1 MAPKVFP
8 YNYLKQSAKTLPLGF
23 REVSK
28 ALRSIVQPPKQSI
41 EYQRWCNRLIAQRF
55 WICMILAVA
64 YITIAGIAGF
74 YETFINPSRLINNL
88 TLLKAMYLLEPLRN
102 FFFWHKAIVACL
114 ITGIIVFR
122 NSSWGKKHPE
132 LLLVLFSWSVSFI
145 PYMVCGPIW
154 GLPGYPDVIMFL
166 AQAAILPIHWR
177 LHLISQLV
185 PIIFFFT
192 VYPLIGLTSFGGR
205 SIYSFSGIVEIVLI
219 CVICEVGV
227 YLYEK
232 SKQSELE
239 ANRRLKLCVHAITH
253 DLRTP
258 VIGSLMLL
266 ESMQKNT
273 PIDQPIQIPQ
283 VEMSH
288 LIQGYDRLLGLM
300 NTLLDNQALAQGDL
314 ILNQQPTDLNSV
326 FATILQDFQ
335 PILLKKNI
343 QINHQ
348 FCSEL
353 PLVNID
359 PQQIWRV
366 LCNLV
371 GNAVNHNP
379 PGLLLTLDAVVV
391 DSFAGRPRGV
401 SGKESPST
409 KGRGSKA
416 IYKDAGSMLKVIVQ
430 DNGVGISPSQKDTI
444 FEPYSR
450 VQQSQYQPG
459 LGLGLYI
466 CRQIVLAHGGEIGL
480 DCLQPGA
487 RFWFTL
493 PLQKAMLAEKI

>member
-1 MAPKVFP
+1 MAPKVLP
-8 YNYLKQSAKTLPLGF
+8 SNYLKQLAKVLLLGF
-23 REVSK
+23 REVSR
-28 ALRSIVQPPKQSI
+28 AVRSIVQSPAASI
-41 EYQRWCNRLIAQRF
+41 EYQQWCDRLIAQRF
-55 WICMILAVA
+55 WLSITLAVV
-64 YITIAGIAGF
+64 YVIVAGLAQF
-74 YETFINPSRLINNL
+74 YEFFINPVRLISDL
-88 TLLKAMYLLEPLRN
+88 ALLKSTHLLDPLRH
-102 FFFWHKAIVACL
+102 FFFWHKVIIAVL
-114 ITGIIVFR
+114 ISGVVLFR
-122 NSSWGKKHPE
+122 NSLWGKRHPS
-132 LLLVLFSWSVSFI
+132 LLLLLFSWAISFI
-145 PYMVCGPIW
+145 PSMVCGPIW
-154 GLPGYPDVIMFL
+154 GKPGYPDIIMFL
-166 AQAAILPIHWR
+166 AQAAILPVHWR
-177 LHLISQLV
+177 LHFVSQLV
-185 PIIFFFT
+185 PITFFL
-192 VYPLIGLTSFGGR
+192 VIYPLIGMTSFAGR
-205 SIYSFSGIVEIVLI
+205 SIYSFSGLVEIALI
-219 CVICEVGV
+219 CLICEVGV

-232 SKQSELE
+232 SKRSELE

-266 ESMQKNT
+266 ESMQKNA
-273 PIDQPIQIPQ
+273 PVNQPIQVPQ

-288 LIQGYDRLLGLM
+288 LIQGYDRLLNLM

-314 ILNQQPTDLNSV
+314 ILHQQPTDLNSV

-359 PQQIWRV
+359 AQQIWRV

-371 GNAVNHNP
+371 GNAINHNP

-391 DSFAGRPRGV
+391 DSLRSARA
-401 SGKESPST
+401 T
-409 KGRGSKA
+409 SKT
-416 IYKDAGSMLKVIVQ
+416 IFQDGTMLKVIVQ
-430 DNGVGISPSQKDTI
+430 DNGVGILSSQKDTI

-493 PLQKAMLAEKI
+493 PLQKSVPAEKI

>member
-1 MAPKVFP
+1 MAPNKVLP
-8 YNYLKQSAKTLPLGF
+8 YDYLKQSAKMLPLCF
-23 REVSK
+23 RVVSK
-28 ALRSIVQPPKQSI
+28 TVQPPKQSI
-41 EYQRWCNRLIAQRF
+41 EYQRWCDRLIAQRF
-55 WICMILAVA
+55 WIGVMLAVA
-64 YITIAGIAGF
+64 YITIAGVAGF

-114 ITGIIVFR
+114 ISGIIVFR

-132 LLLVLFSWSVSFI
+132 LLLILFSWSVSFI

-154 GLPGYPDVIMFL
+154 GLPGYPDIIMFL

-185 PIIFFFT
+185 PITFFFT

-205 SIYSFSGIVEIVLI
+205 SLYSFSGIVEIVLI

-239 ANRRLKLCVHAITH
+239 AIRRLKLCVHAITH

-258 VIGSLMLL
+258 VIGALMLL

-273 PIDQPIQIPQ
+273 HVDQPIQIPQ

-288 LIQGYDRLLGLM
+288 LIQGYDRLLRLM

-326 FATILQDFQ
+326 FTTILQDFQ

-343 QINHQ
+343 QVNYQ
-348 FCSEL
+348 FCPEL
-353 PLVNID
+353 PPVNID
-359 PQQIWRV
+359 AQQIWRV

-379 PGLLLTLDAVVV
+379 PGLLLTLDAVVI
-391 DSFAGRPRGV
+391 DSFSDRSGRVFTG
-401 SGKESPST
+401 
-409 KGRGSKA
+409 KA
-416 IYKDAGSMLKVIVQ
+416 IDAFKDSGSMLKVIVQ
-430 DNGVGISPSQKDTI
+430 DNGVGISTSQKDTI

-450 VQQSQYQPG
+450 TQQSQYQPG

-480 DCLQPGA
+480 DCLQPGT

-493 PLQKAMLAEKI
+493 PLPKTHLPHTLVVG

>member
-1 MAPKVFP
+1 MAT
-8 YNYLKQSAKTLPLGF
+8 A
-23 REVSK
+23 
-28 ALRSIVQPPKQSI
+28 I
-41 EYQRWCNRLIAQRF
+41 
-55 WICMILAVA
+55 
-64 YITIAGIAGF
+64 
-74 YETFINPSRLINNL
+74 YER
-88 TLLKAMYLLEPLRN
+88 
-102 FFFWHKAIVACL
+102 
-114 ITGIIVFR
+114 
-122 NSSWGKKHPE
+122 
-132 LLLVLFSWSVSFI
+132 
-145 PYMVCGPIW
+145 
-154 GLPGYPDVIMFL
+154 
-166 AQAAILPIHWR
+166 
-177 LHLISQLV
+177 
-185 PIIFFFT
+185 
-192 VYPLIGLTSFGGR
+192 
-205 SIYSFSGIVEIVLI
+205 
-219 CVICEVGV
+219 
-227 YLYEK
+227 

-273 PIDQPIQIPQ
+273 PVDQPIQVPQ
-283 VEMSH
+283 IEMSH

-314 ILNQQPTDLNSV
+314 ILHQQPTDLNSV

-343 QINHQ
+343 QVNHQ
-348 FCSEL
+348 ICSEL
-353 PLVNID
+353 PLVDID
-359 PQQIWRV
+359 AQQIWRV

-371 GNAVNHNP
+371 SNAVNHNP

-391 DSFAGRPRGV
+391 DSSGGRFRRLAEL
-401 SGKESPST
+401 SANTTREETKQLARES
-409 KGRGSKA
+409 
-416 IYKDAGSMLKVIVQ
+416 KDAGLMLKVIVQ

-493 PLQKAMLAEKI
+493 PLQKAVR

>member
-1 MAPKVFP
+1 MASKVFP
-8 YNYLKQSAKTLPLGF
+8 YSFKQSAKMLPLLF
-23 REVSK
+23 RIVSK
-28 ALRSIVQPPKQSI
+28 TLQPPKVSI
-41 EYQRWCNRLIAQRF
+41 EYQRWCDRLIAQRF
-55 WICMILAVA
+55 WIGVMLAVA
-64 YITIAGIAGF
+64 YITIAGVAGF

-88 TLLKAMYLLEPLRN
+88 TLLQAMHLLEPLRH
-102 FFFWHKAIVACL
+102 FFLWHKAIVACL
-114 ITGIIVFR
+114 IGGIIVFR

-132 LLLVLFSWSVSFI
+132 LLLILFSWSVSFI

-154 GLPGYPDVIMFL
+154 GIPGYPDVIMFL
-166 AQAAILPIHWR
+166 AQAAILPINWR

-185 PIIFFFT
+185 PITFFFT

-205 SIYSFSGIVEIVLI
+205 TIYSFSGTVDIVLI

-232 SKQSELE
+232 SKRSELE

-258 VIGSLMLL
+258 VLGSLMLL

-273 PIDQPIQIPQ
+273 PVDQPIQIPQ

-288 LIQGYDRLLGLM
+288 LIQGYDRLVNLM

-314 ILNQQPTDLNSV
+314 ILHQQPTDLNSV

-348 FCSEL
+348 LCSEL

-359 PQQIWRV
+359 AQQIWRV

-391 DSFAGRPRGV
+391 DSLRSAPGTSKTTFKD
-401 SGKESPST
+401 SGT
-409 KGRGSKA
+409 
-416 IYKDAGSMLKVIVQ
+416 MLKVIVQ
-430 DNGVGISPSQKDTI
+430 DNGVGISSSQKDTI

-493 PLQKAMLAEKI
+493 PLQSQ